1 MPATGLK
8 PYDLNKYKL
17 CDVAHGGQDNYADR
31 GASLIACPGT
41 RPVDQMAAQVERDM
55 LPLDRMGMAEGIYFA
70 GATGAM
76 ISSSSTSN
84 TSVAPGL
91 IVGGAPLSPYA
102 RVEGQTNLFLLP
114 TFIC

>member
-1 MPATGLK
+1 MSRMGIKTIMPTGGK
-8 PYDLNKYKL
+8 RRSPHR
-17 CDVAHGGQDNYADR
+17 V
-31 GASLIACPGT
+31 T
-41 RPVDQMAAQVERDM
+41 RVPVLSIRWLREVERDM

-70 GATGAM
+70 GATGAT
-76 ISSSSTSN
+76 ISRSSTSN
-84 TSVAPGL
+84 TNVAPGL